1 MQLDHHNYKYLYLGI
16 ELVYLYPR
24 PKKPIPPMNL
34 NTYLKIRFFNDG
46 VVCAFQ
52 CLIERV
58 IWCLIELGDTCL
70 SKH

>member
-34 NTYLKIRFFNDG
+34 KTYLEIRFFGRSSMFLSMFDW
-46 VVCAFQ
+46 A
-52 CLIERV
+52 
-58 IWCLIELGDTCL
+58 GDMMSNWTGWYMPI
-70 SKH
+70 